1 VEAKA
6 MSKVRG
12 VLLDVDGTLVDS
24 NDAHAKA
31 WVMAMAEFG
40 LKIPFGVVRSMIG
53 MGGDKLLPTATGIS
67 EETPKGKAITKR
79 RKEIFLKEF
88 LPTLFPTPGAEELLR
103 EFKKRGL
110 KMVIA
115 TSATAEELD
124 PLLRI
129 CRADQVIEAKT
140 SSDDADRSKPDP
152 DIVHAAVENIG
163 LPAKETVMLG
173 DTPYDIES
181 AQKAGVPIIAFRCGG
196 WTDRDLAGAVA
207 IYDHPAQLLHEIKRS
222 VFG

>member
-1 VEAKA
+1 MAA
-6 MSKVRG
+6 VRG
-12 VLLDVDGTLVDS
+12 VILDVDGTLVDS
-24 NDAHAKA
+24 NDAHARA
-31 WVMAMAEFG
+31 WIKAMAEFG
-40 LKIPFGVVRSMIG
+40 VRIPFEVVRKMIG
-53 MGGDKLLPTATGIS
+53 MGGDKLLPEASGIH

-88 LPTLFPTPGAEELLR
+88 LPGLFPTPGAEALLR

-152 DIVHAAVENIG
+152 DIVKAAVRSIG
-163 LPAKETVMLG
+163 LPADETVMLG
-173 DTPYDIES
+173 DTPYDVQS
-181 AQKAGVPIIAFRCGG
+181 AAKAGVRIVAFRCGG
-196 WTDRDLAGAVA
+196 WTDRDLKGAAA
-207 IYDHPAQLLHEIKRS
+207 IYDHPAHLLHEIDRS
-222 VFG
+222 LLQ